1 MRIGLFTDTFPP
13 DINGV
18 ANSTYIL
25 FQELKKHGHE
35 VFVIAPRK
43 GAGSAQWN
51 EDHTILRLAGIRLP
65 KLYGYVATTPLHLNA
80 LMMIGDLHLDVIHA
94 QTEFGVGMFA
104 RMCAHQYGIPIVIT
118 YHTTYEDYTHYANIF
133 NSITFDEKARQA
145 VAYLTK
151 IYANASVE
159 VIAPS
164 EKTKEMLERYH
175 VKTNIHVVPTG
186 LDLKRFS
193 EQYNDM
199 EKTKH
204 IRREVSLSDAERL
217 VIYVGRIAEEKALD
231 LVIRGFAEAKQAG
244 LGVKLLIV
252 GGGPDREKLMQL
264 AVDLQAEDTILFA
277 GPRPAEQIP
286 DYYRAADAFVSASL
300 TETQGMTFI
309 EALASGLP
317 VLARHDE
324 VLDKLVVEGE
334 TGWYFADEET
344 LLSKLRLFM
353 KADLKQMRAACR
365 RQAEPFSSENFYEQ
379 VMRVYET
386 AVGNYASFVKIT
398 DVKVKDDLVW
408 LKFSDL
414 TNKKEKDTLCMTLDD
429 YFSAGLRKGGKMNTA
444 SLELFR
450 KNENVALMYQRSIRK
465 LSMKD
470 RTEQEMRVWLR
481 QESTCTK
488 EDIERIVAR
497 LKDKDFIND
506 ERYCRD
512 FVNRMKLALF
522 GPERIRREL
531 LKKGIAQADIDAWL
545 DRKDESTLDEARR
558 FGEKT
563 VDTLHN
569 LSLRGRKQKLRQK
582 MTARGYTPEIIDHVM
597 QGLSFAQEENEEL
610 DTLRMYALKAK
621 KRYARKYTS
630 TQLRNMVYRY
640 CAAQGFNSE
649 DIYVILDEME
659 WDEG

>member
-25 FQELKKHGHE
+25 FQELKKHGHD

-51 EDHTILRLAGIRLP
+51 PDHTILRLAGIRLP

-80 LMMIGDLHLDVIHA
+80 LTIIGDLHLDVIHA

-104 RMCAHQYGIPIVIT
+104 RMCAHQYGIPTVIT
-118 YHTTYEDYTHYANIF
+118 YHTTYEDYTHYANVF
-133 NSITFDEKARQA
+133 NSAAFDEKARQA

-175 VKTNIHVVPTG
+175 VRTNIHVVPTG
-186 LDLKRFS
+186 LDLARFS
-193 EQYNDM
+193 ALRFDP
-199 EKTKH
+199 EKRRQ
-204 IRREVSLSDAERL
+204 IREETRVKEDERL

-231 LVIRGFAEAKQAG
+231 LVVRGFAKAKQAN
-244 LGVKLLIV
+244 LKVKLLVV
-252 GGGPDREKLMQL
+252 GGGPDREKLIRL
-264 AVDLQAEDTILFA
+264 AEEKGAADSICFA

-324 VLDKLVVEGE
+324 VLDALVLEGK

-344 LLSKLRLFM
+344 LVAKLRLLM
-353 KADLKQMRAACR
+353 QADQEAMRLTCRKQV
-365 RQAEPFSSENFYEQ
+365 EPFSADVFYER
-379 VMRVYET
+379 VLHVYEE
-386 AVGNYASFVKIT
+386 AVRNYAAFVKIT
-398 DVKVKDDLVW
+398 DVKIKDDLVC
-408 LKFSDL
+408 LQFSDL
-414 TNKKEKDTLCMTLDD
+414 TNKKEKNTLCMTLDD
-429 YFSAGLRKGGKMNTA
+429 YFTAGLRKGGKINAA

-450 KNENVALMYQRSIRK
+450 KKENIALMYQRSIRK
-465 LSMKD
+465 LSIKD
-470 RTEQEMRVWLR
+470 RTEQEMRQWLR
-481 QESTCTK
+481 QESACT
-488 EDIERIVAR
+488 EADIDHILTR
-497 LKDKDFIND
+497 LKEKGYIDD

-522 GPERIRREL
+522 GPERIRRDL
-531 LKKGIAQADIDAWL
+531 LQKGVSPLAIDQFLNPQENAVQDDAL
-545 DRKDESTLDEARR
+545 RYA
-558 FGEKT
+558 EKAAASM
-563 VDTLHN
+563 HG
-569 LSLRGRKQKLRQK
+569 LSVRMKKQKLKQK
-582 MTARGYTPEIIDHVM
+582 LTVRGYSSAVIDRIMQEFVPEDDEA
-597 QGLSFAQEENEEL
+597 AQL
-610 DTLRMYALKAK
+610 DILRTCALKARR
-621 KRYARKYTS
+621 RYARKYTS

-659 WDEG
+659 WDDE

>member
-25 FQELKKHGHE
+25 FQELKRHGHE

-43 GAGSAQWN
+43 GAGGAQWN

-80 LMMIGDLHLDVIHA
+80 LMMIGDLHLNVIHA

-104 RMCAHQYGIPIVIT
+104 RMCAHQYGIPTVIT

-133 NSITFDEKARQA
+133 NSAAFDEKARQA

-186 LDLKRFS
+186 LDLKKFS
-193 EQYNDM
+193 RQDADI

-204 IRREVSLSDAERL
+204 IRGEAGVQNKERL

-231 LVIRGFAEAKQAG
+231 LVIRGFAKAKRAG
-244 LGVKLLIV
+244 LGVRLLIV
-252 GGGPDREKLMQL
+252 GDGPDREKLMQL
-264 AVDLQAEDTILFA
+264 RADLNAENTILFA
-277 GPRPAEQIP
+277 GPRPSEQIP
-286 DYYRAADAFVSASL
+286 DYYRAADAFISASL

-324 VLDKLVVEGE
+324 VLDKLVIENQ
-334 TGWYFADEET
+334 TGWYFSDEET
-344 LLSKLRLFM
+344 LLSRL
-353 KADLKQMRAACR
+353 DLFTKTDLQPMRSACKK
-365 RQAEPFSSENFYEQ
+365 QAEPFSAETFYERI
-379 VMRVYET
+379 MKVYES
-386 AVGNYASFVKIT
+386 AVNNYASFVKIT

-429 YFSAGLRKGGKMNTA
+429 YFSAGLRKGGKINTA

-450 KNENVALMYQRSIRK
+450 KNENTVRMYQRSIRK
-465 LSMKD
+465 LAIKD
-470 RTEQEMRVWLR
+470 RTEQEMRLWLH
-481 QESTCTK
+481 QESVCT
-488 EDIERIVAR
+488 EADIERIIER
-497 LKDKDFIND
+497 LKEKDYIND

-522 GPERIRREL
+522 GPGRIRHDL
-531 LKKGIAQADIDAWL
+531 LKKGIAQADIDAL
-545 DRKDESTLDEARR
+545 LNSKDESTLDDARR
-558 FGEKT
+558 FAEKT
-563 VDTLHN
+563 VVTLHG
-569 LSLRGRKQKLRQK
+569 LSLRGKKQKLRQK
-582 MTARGYTPEIIDHVM
+582 MLMRGYEAETINHVM
-597 QGLSFAQEENEEL
+597 QGLSFAEAEEEEL
-610 DTLRMYALKAK
+610 DTLRICALKAK
-621 KRYARKYTS
+621 KRYARKYTA
-630 TQLRNMVYRY
+630 TQLRNTVYRY